1 MVVGDLTRPDSMGIA
16 PDAIVNAANE
26 DLAAGGGVCG
36 AIFAA
41 AGHDRLRDAC
51 RLLGGCATGSAV
63 STPAF
68 DLSER
73 GVTWILHAVGPRY
86 DLSDPEMSA
95 TLLEATYRSILAE
108 AGRLGVRCVAIPA
121 ISTGIF
127 GFPADKAAAVAAHV
141 VTAWVDDPAEIILV
155 AYDEHARSIV
165 TNAVAEAQRS

>member
-1 MVVGDLTRPDSMGIA
+1 MGIA

-41 AGHDRLRDAC
+41 AGHDRLRAAC
-51 RLLGGCATGSAV
+51 RLLGGCATGAAV

-73 GVTWILHAVGPRY
+73 GVTWIIHAVGPRY
-86 DLSDPEMSA
+86 DPSDPEMSA

-108 AGRLGVRCVAIPA
+108 AGRLGVQCVAIPA
-121 ISTGIF
+121 ISTGIY
-127 GFPADKAAAVAAHV
+127 GFPADKAAALAAQVA
-141 VTAWVDDPAEIILV
+141 TAWAGDPAEVILV
-155 AYDEHARSIV
+155 AYDERSRSIV
-165 TNAVAEAQRS
+165 TSAVAEAQRS